1 MASLPGKSTA
11 TQTALGHVAVNFS
24 KPFIERPVATIL
36 LAIGLLLSGFVGFR
50 MLPVASLPSVEFPMV
65 VVSASRPGA
74 DPAVMAATVASPLE
88 RRLGEISGVTDMTST
103 SGLGSTR
110 IRLQFDLNRSL
121 DGAARDVQAAINAAA
136 ADLPSDMPTLPAF
149 RKANPNASPVLIL
162 ALTSKSVP
170 VSTIYDVADTTLVQR
185 IAQVPGVGEVN
196 VSGAEQ
202 PAIRV
207 RANPTQLAAL
217 GVSMENVRQAIA
229 AATQLVPLGSIDGP
243 DDLIAIETNA
253 QLTTVSD
260 YESLVIK
267 TVEGVPIH
275 LRDVAK
281 VVQASR
287 NARSAALFNLQ
298 PAVLLFITKQPD
310 ANVIETVDGVKALLP
325 EIARWIPAGID
336 ISILSDR
343 TLTIRASV
351 HDMQLTLVLSI
362 ILVMLVVL
370 VFLRRTAPM
379 MAAGVTVP
387 LSIAGTLAAMALAGF
402 SINNLTLMALAISV
416 GFVVDD
422 AIVMIEN
429 MYRNLEKGLAPFQAA
444 LVGAREI
451 GFTVV
456 SISLSLAAAFV
467 PLVFMGG
474 LPGRLLYEFAM
485 TMIFAI
491 AVSTIVSLTL
501 TPMLCAHTIR
511 GSAHPTSGRIDRFVE
526 RGLDGLVSSYEASLA
541 VALRYRWLT
550 LMTLPLVLAAS
561 AYLFVKLPKGF
572 FPTDDTGLVSVFMQG
587 ATDASFEQMKE
598 LQEQAVAKVLA
609 DPAVAGVGSSV
620 GASFFSAAG
629 STARMFVALKP
640 QAERLGVTSADF
652 ANRMRRP
659 LNAIPGLS
667 AFINPVQDL
676 RGGGGGQ
683 SRSANELAL
692 WSTNADELYDWAPK
706 ILARLRTVPG
716 LVDVATNREQGARQ
730 LGVRIN
736 KEAAARLGVT
746 VDAIG
751 AALNNAF
758 AQRQIAIL
766 YRSRNQYRVILE
778 VDPALQRD
786 PSDLA
791 SIYVPGRDG
800 AQIPLLS
807 VITVQPTLA
816 PLAVNHQGP
825 FPAVTLSYNTEGEV
839 TLDEANKRIMA
850 AIAEMQPPDSLRIE
864 PAGDARAAIQGGGAQ
879 PLLILAS
886 LLLVY
891 IVLGILYESFAHP
904 LTIISTLPSAGLG
917 ALVALRL
924 ADMELSLVAFI
935 AIILLIGI
943 VKKNG
948 IMLVDFALE
957 AERRRGMAPLD
968 AIRAAARER
977 FRPILMTTLAAL
989 FGAIPLA
996 IATGPG
1002 AEMRRP
1008 LGIAIIGGL
1017 VISQVLTLYTTPVI
1031 YLLLDRLHRAFGG
1044 RRADGG
1050 GPEAAGEAAATR
1062 GSAQTTH

>member
-1 MASLPGKSTA
+1 MALRPRSSEPAGTA
-11 TQTALGHVAVNFS
+11 TEEAVGHFAVNFS
-24 KPFIERPVATIL
+24 RPFIERPIATTL
-36 LAIGLLLSGFVGFR
+36 LAVALMLAGFVGYR
-50 MLPVASLPSVEFPMV
+50 MLPVASLPAVEFPMV
-65 VVSASRPGA
+65 SVSASRPGA

-88 RRLGEISGVTDMTST
+88 RHLGEIAGVTDMRSS

-110 IRLQFDLNRSL
+110 ISLQFDLNRSL

-136 ADLPSDMPTLPAF
+136 ADLPSDLPTLPTY

-170 VSTIYDVADTTLVQR
+170 VATIYDAADTTLVQR
-185 IAQVPGVGEVN
+185 IAQIPGVGDVN

-202 PAIRV
+202 PAIRI
-207 RANPTQLAAL
+207 RAIPPQLAAL
-217 GVSMENVRQAIA
+217 GVSMEDIRLAIA
-229 AATQLVPLGSIDGP
+229 NATQLVPLGVIDGA
-243 DDLIAIETNA
+243 DELIAIETNA
-253 QLTTVSD
+253 QLTTVAD
-260 YESLVIK
+260 YEALVIK
-267 TVEGVPIH
+267 TVNGVPIR
-275 LRDVAK
+275 LKDVAQ
-281 VVQASR
+281 VVQATR
-287 NARSAALFNLQ
+287 NARSAALYNLE

-310 ANVIETVDGVKALLP
+310 ANVIETVDGVKALIP
-325 EIARWIPAGID
+325 ELKRWIPAGINID
-336 ISILSDR
+336 ILSDR
-343 TLTIRASV
+343 TQTIRASV
-351 HDMQLTLVLSI
+351 HDMELTLLLS
-362 ILVMLVVL
+362 VVL
-370 VFLRRTAPM
+370 VMMVVLLFLRRAAPM
-379 MAAGVTVP
+379 IAAGVTVP
-387 LSIAGTLAAMALAGF
+387 LSIAGTLGAMALAGY

-429 MYRNLEKGLAPFQAA
+429 MYRNLEKGLSPFEAA
-444 LVGAREI
+444 IAGAREI

-467 PLVFMGG
+467 PLVFMSG
-474 LPGRLLYEFAM
+474 LPGRLLHEFAM
-485 TMIFAI
+485 TMLFSI
-491 AVSTIVSLTL
+491 AVSTVVSLTL
-501 TPMLCAHTIR
+501 TPMLCAHWIKGHVNPR
-511 GSAHPTSGRIDRFVE
+511 ANRIDRFVE
-526 RGLDGLVSSYEASLA
+526 RGLDGLVSAYASTLET
-541 VALRYRWLT
+541 ALRHRWLT
-550 LMTLPLVLAAS
+550 LLTLPAVIAAS

-587 ATDASFEQMKE
+587 APDASFEQMKQ
-598 LQEQAVAKVLA
+598 LQELAVRAVLQ
-609 DPAVAGVGSSV
+609 DPAVSGVGSSV
-620 GASFFSAAG
+620 GASFFSSAG

-640 QAERLGVTSADF
+640 LAERSGATSTDVV
-652 ANRMRRP
+652 NRLRQP
-659 LNAIPGLS
+659 LNAIPGL
-667 AFINPVQDL
+667 AAYVNAVQDL

-683 SRSANELAL
+683 SRSSNELAL
-692 WSTNADELYDWAPK
+692 WSTNAEELYEWAPR
-706 ILARLRTVPG
+706 ILARLRTLPG
-716 LVDVATNREQGARQ
+716 LVDVATDREQGARQ
-730 LGVRIN
+730 LEIKIN

-758 AQRQIAIL
+758 AQRQVAII
-766 YRSRNQYRVILE
+766 YRARNQYRVILE
-778 VDPALQRD
+778 ASPSLQRE
-786 PSDLA
+786 PTDLA
-791 SIYVPGRDG
+791 SIYVPAKGG

-807 VITVQPTLA
+807 VITVQNTLA

-825 FPAVTLSYNTEGEV
+825 FPAVTLSYNTDSGV
-839 TLDEANKRIMA
+839 TLDQAYQSILA
-850 AIAEMQPPDSLRIE
+850 AVAEMQPPDSLRIE
-864 PAGDARAAIQGGGAQ
+864 PAGDARNAIRGGGAQ
-879 PLLILAS
+879 PLLLLAA
-886 LLLVY
+886 LALVY
-891 IVLGILYESFAHP
+891 IVLGILYESLAHP

-957 AERRRGMAPLD
+957 AERRRGMPSLD

-1002 AEMRRP
+1002 AELRRP

-1031 YLLLDRLHRAFGG
+1031 YLMLDRLHRMLGG
-1044 RRADGG
+1044 NRDAANQSARAA
-1050 GPEAAGEAAATR
+1050 PAISHEP
-1062 GSAQTTH
+1062 S

>member
-1 MASLPGKSTA
+1 MAMPDRAQGTA
-11 TQTALGHVAVNFS
+11 QSAIGHVALNFS
-24 KPFIERPVATIL
+24 RPFIERPIATTL
-36 LAIGLLLSGFVGFR
+36 MALGLLLAGLVGYR

-88 RRLGEISGVTDMTST
+88 RRLGEIAGVTDMTSS

-136 ADLPSDMPTLPAF
+136 ADLPSDMPTMPVF

-170 VSTIYDVADTTLVQR
+170 VSTVYDVADTTLVQR
-185 IAQVPGVGEVN
+185 IAQVPGVGDVN

-202 PAIRV
+202 PALRIRV
-207 RANPTQLAAL
+207 NPTQLTSMKL
-217 GVSMENVRQAIA
+217 SMEDVRRAIA
-229 AATQLVPLGSIDGP
+229 SATQLVPLGTIDGQ
-243 DDLIAIETNA
+243 DELITIETNA
-253 QLTTVSD
+253 QLSTVAD
-260 YESLVIK
+260 YEQLVVK
-267 TVEGVPIH
+267 TVGGVPIR
-275 LRDVAK
+275 LKEVAQ

-287 NARSAALFNLQ
+287 NSRSEALFNLQ

-325 EIARWIPAGID
+325 ELGRWIPAGVD
-336 ISILSDR
+336 IAILADR
-343 TLTIRASV
+343 TQTIRASV
-351 HDMQLTLVLSI
+351 HDMQLTLLLSVL
-362 ILVMLVVL
+362 LVMLVVL
-370 VFLRRTAPM
+370 IFLRRAAPT

-402 SINNLTLMALAISV
+402 SVNNLTLMALAIAV

-429 MYRNLEKGLAPFQAA
+429 MYRNLEKGLTPLEAA
-444 LVGAREI
+444 LTGAREI

-485 TMIFAI
+485 TMLFAI
-491 AVSTIVSLTL
+491 AVSTVVSLTL
-501 TPMLCAHTIR
+501 TPMMCAHTIR
-511 GSAHPTSGRIDRFVE
+511 GHANPRSSRIDRFVE
-526 RGLDGLVSSYEASLA
+526 RGLDGLVSSYAASLET
-541 VALRYRWLT
+541 ALKYRWVT
-550 LMTLPLVLAAS
+550 LMTLPAVIAAS
-561 AYLFVKLPKGF
+561 AFLFTKLPKGF
-572 FPTDDTGLVSVFMQG
+572 FPTDDTGLISVFMQG
-587 ATDASFEQMKE
+587 ATDASFEHMKA
-598 LQEQAVAKVLA
+598 LQEQAVTKALG

-620 GASFFSAAG
+620 GASFFSSAG
-629 STARMFVALKP
+629 SSARMFIALKP
-640 QAERLGVTSADF
+640 LAERGGFTSAQVVD
-652 ANRMRRP
+652 RLRRP
-659 LNAIPGLS
+659 LNSIPGL
-667 AFINPVQDL
+667 AAYVNAVQDL

-683 SRSANELAL
+683 SRSSNELAL

-706 ILARLRTVPG
+706 ILARLRELPG

-730 LGVRIN
+730 LDFKIN
-736 KEAAARLGVT
+736 KEAAARLGAS

-758 AQRQIAIL
+758 AQRQVAIL

-778 VDPALQRD
+778 VDPDLQRD
-786 PSDLA
+786 PTDLA
-791 SIYVPGRDG
+791 SIHVPGRDG

-807 VITVQPTLA
+807 LITVRSTLA
-816 PLAVNHQGP
+816 PLSVNHQGP
-825 FPAVTLSYNTEGEV
+825 FPSVTLSYNTEGD
-839 TLDEANKRIMA
+839 LALGEANARIMA
-850 AIAEMQPPDSLRIE
+850 AIAEMQPPDALRIE
-864 PAGDARAAIQGGGAQ
+864 PAGDARAAISGGGAQ
-879 PLLILAS
+879 PLLILAAV
-886 LLLVY
+886 LLVY
-891 IVLGILYESFAHP
+891 IVLGILYESLAHP

-924 ADMELSLVAFI
+924 AEMELSLVAFI

-957 AERRRGMAPLD
+957 AERRRGLAPLD

-996 IATGPG
+996 VAAGPG
-1002 AEMRRP
+1002 AELRRP
-1008 LGIAIIGGL
+1008 LGVAIIGGL
-1017 VISQVLTLYTTPVI
+1017 VISQLLTLYTTPVI
-1031 YLLLDRLHRAFGG
+1031 YLMLDRLHRVLGG
-1044 RRADGG
+1044 RRLAT
-1050 GPEAAGEAAATR
+1050 AAQSGAPGA
-1062 GSAQTTH
+1062 GKSAWK

>member
-1 MASLPGKSTA
+1 MTSAPRQKGAAQS
-11 TQTALGHVAVNFS
+11 ALGHVAVNFS
-24 KPFIERPVATIL
+24 KPFIERPVATTL
-36 LAIGLLLSGFVGFR
+36 LAIGLLLAGFVGFR
-50 MLPVASLPSVEFPMV
+50 VLPVASLPSVEFPMV

-88 RRLGEISGVTDMTST
+88 RRLGEIAGVTDMTSS

-136 ADLPSDMPTLPAF
+136 ADLPSDLPTLPTF

-170 VSTIYDVADTTLVQR
+170 VSAVYDVADTTLVQR

-202 PAIRV
+202 PAIRIRV
-207 RANPTQLAAL
+207 NPTQLASL
-217 GVSMENVRQAIA
+217 GVSMDSVRQAIS

-243 DDLIAIETNA
+243 NELIAIETNA
-253 QLTTVSD
+253 QLATVAD
-260 YESLVIK
+260 YEGLVVK
-267 TVEGVPIH
+267 TVNGVPVR
-275 LRDVAK
+275 LKDVAQ

-287 NARSAALFNLQ
+287 NARSAALFNQQ

-310 ANVIETVDGVKALLP
+310 GNVIETVDGVKALLP
-325 EIARWIPAGID
+325 ELARWIPAGVE
-336 ISILSDR
+336 ISILADR
-343 TLTIRASV
+343 TQTIRASV
-351 HDMQLTLVLSI
+351 HDMQLTLALSI

-379 MAAGVTVP
+379 IAAGVTVP

-429 MYRNLEKGLAPFQAA
+429 MYRNLEKGLAPFEAA
-444 LVGAREI
+444 LIGAREI

-485 TMIFAI
+485 TMLFAI
-491 AVSTIVSLTL
+491 AVSTVVSLTL

-511 GSAHPTSGRIDRFVE
+511 GSANPRASRIDRFVE
-526 RGLDGLVSSYEASLA
+526 RGLDALVSSYESSLE
-541 VALRYRWLT
+541 VALKYRWVT
-550 LMTLPLVLAAS
+550 LMTLPAVIAAS

-587 ATDASFEQMKE
+587 ASDASFEQMKE
-598 LQEQAVAKVLA
+598 LQQQAVAKVLA
-609 DPAVAGVGSSV
+609 DPAVSGVGSSV
-620 GASFFSAAG
+620 GASFFSTAG
-629 STARMFVALKP
+629 STARMFIALKP
-640 QAERLGVTSADF
+640 QSERPGVTSADF
-652 ANRMRRP
+652 ANRLRRP

-683 SRSANELAL
+683 SRSSNELAL
-692 WSTNADELYDWAPK
+692 WSTNADDLYDWAPK

-730 LGVRIN
+730 LDIKIN

-746 VDAIG
+746 VAAIG
-751 AALNNAF
+751 ASLNNAF
-758 AQRQIAIL
+758 AQRQVAIL
-766 YRSRNQYRVILE
+766 YHARNQYRVILE
-778 VDPALQRD
+778 ADPALQRD

-791 SIYVPGRDG
+791 SIYVPGRGG

-807 VITVQPTLA
+807 VIAVQPTLA

-825 FPAVTLSYNTEGEV
+825 FPAVTLSYNTDGDL
-839 TLDEANKRIMA
+839 TLDEANKRITA

-864 PAGDARAAIQGGGAQ
+864 PAGDARAAIQGGGGQ

-886 LLLVY
+886 LLLIY
-891 IVLGILYESFAHP
+891 IVLGILYESLAHP

-924 ADMELSLVAFI
+924 AGMELSLVAFI

-957 AERRRGMAPLD
+957 AERGRGLSPLD

-1031 YLLLDRLHRAFGG
+1031 YLLLDRLQRALGG
-1044 RRADGG
+1044 RSAIIPLAPRS
-1050 GPEAAGEAAATR
+1050 PAGRENP
-1062 GSAQTTH
+1062 